1 MLYEVLKVAKTVGRS
16 EVYLVCREANEA
28 SRKTIIKNGGILQR
42 TFAIDAITRDEYII
56 RL

>member
-42 TFAIDAITRDEYII
+42 TFAIDAITREEYII